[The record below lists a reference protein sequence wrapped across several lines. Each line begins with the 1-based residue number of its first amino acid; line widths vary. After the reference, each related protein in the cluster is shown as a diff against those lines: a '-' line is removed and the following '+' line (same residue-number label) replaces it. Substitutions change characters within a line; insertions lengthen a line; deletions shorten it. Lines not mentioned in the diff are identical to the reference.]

1 MLPPPKLCLRNLTAV
16 LHVTSHLQGLSWD
29 RLGLGPLPRLVRLT
43 GLTFEMATL
52 SRDAASAL
60 MPSLRHLPDL
70 RRLVLDECWEGG
82 LSAADGEVLAH
93 LSGILSGLNSL
104 ELLVIRSIGLGLDN
118 FVRMLP
124 GLISLRHLDIS
135 SNYIGED
142 VATIIS
148 PVLATMTTLAHL
160 DLSGNS
166 MWENPDEGL
175 IDDNGVATIA
185 SALAAL
191 TCLLHLDLSDNNNT
205 GLRPLSDAA
214 LTVIGNSLPTSLK
227 LLSLDGSGFSASGLV
242 TMAPGLQRLTALEN
256 LGLSSY
262 VLGTDSIQART
273 DSLQA
278 LWGCLHCMTA
288 LERLD
293 LSLNYFGPSSARHL
307 ARCLR
312 HMPAMRSLN
321 LGFNQ
326 LGVSGASYLAVC
338 LKHVPGLQSLGLRS
352 NRLFAGGAQHLARC
366 LKHVPALQSLDLGC
380 NQLDVGGARHLAG
393 SLHHMPALRSLDLCS
408 NDFGDDNVAELA
420 DGLLALTSLAKIDLR
435 YNKIS
440 ESVTKILKA
449 AFNGRPGRTP
459 PTIWY

>member
-1 MLPPPKLCLRNLTAV
+1 
-16 LHVTSHLQGLSWD
+16 
-29 RLGLGPLPRLVRLT
+29 
-43 GLTFEMATL
+43 MATL

-104 ELLVIRSIGLGLDN
+104 EHLIVRSIGLGSDH

-124 GLISLRHLDIS
+124 GLTISLRHLDMS

-148 PVLATMTTLAHL
+148 PVLATMTALTHL

-175 IDDNGVATIA
+175 IDYNGVATFA

-191 TCLLHLDLSDNNNT
+191 TGLLHLDLSDNNNT

-214 LTVIGNSLPTSLK
+214 LTVFGNSLPTSLK

-262 VLGTDSIQART
+262 VLGTDSIQARIE
-273 DSLQA
+273 SYCRPCGA
-278 LWGCLHCMTA
+278 ACTA
-288 LERLD
+288 
-293 LSLNYFGPSSARHL
+293 
-307 ARCLR
+307 
-312 HMPAMRSLN
+312 
-321 LGFNQ
+321 
-326 LGVSGASYLAVC
+326 
-338 LKHVPGLQSLGLRS
+338 
-352 NRLFAGGAQHLARC
+352 
-366 LKHVPALQSLDLGC
+366 
-380 NQLDVGGARHLAG
+380 
-393 SLHHMPALRSLDLCS
+393 
-408 NDFGDDNVAELA
+408 
-420 DGLLALTSLAKIDLR
+420 
-435 YNKIS
+435 
-440 ESVTKILKA
+440 
-449 AFNGRPGRTP
+449 
-459 PTIWY
+459 